1 MTHVLTLFMELPDKQ
16 WMALKE
22 YVEDSEQEI
31 MDLMSSAEF
40 VESSEKLG
48 ATHWERTLV
57 AGKAADYKSTI
68 GNQ

>member
-1 MTHVLTLFMELPDKQ
+1 MAHVLTLFMELPDEQ

-22 YVEDSEQEI
+22 YVEDSEQVMME
-31 MDLMSSAEF
+31 LLSSAEF
-40 VESSEKLG
+40 VENSEKLG

-68 GNQ
+68 GD